1 MKKLSAIF
9 VLFFTGFFLF
19 ATERLLVNNIE
30 INDFKNPTDVLGD
43 GTAVFDP
50 ANATLTLNKASLT
63 KGASGKGLEYAEF
76 PAILFEG
83 NLTIVLKG
91 KNSITVGSDSVV
103 MGEKLHNNAIIG
115 SGSLTITGDKN
126 ASLEINGMVNVPE
139 YIQKSGAVSIAVEN
153 NHSKIMKWGLY
164 CEKNIEISGGSLSVC
179 VSGKN
184 PGGALMMD
192 KNGVLTFAQGAA
204 LYEGNSEP
212 GALVK
217 ALTWSSGLSKET
229 KRFVKIVVN

>member
-30 INDFKNPTDVLGD
+30 INDFKNPTDILGD

-50 ANATLTLNKASLT
+50 ASATLTLNKASLT

-115 SGSLTITGDKN
+115 SGSL
-126 ASLEINGMVNVPE
+126 
-139 YIQKSGAVSIAVEN
+139 SI
-153 NHSKIMKWGLY
+153 
-164 CEKNIEISGGSLSVC
+164 C